1 MTELE
6 RQKASSEYYSEL
18 KKQLDEL
25 LKKDTELLKI
35 SEKIRNNKANF
46 NDTAKYSE
54 IVSNYIA
61 KVLQDNVG
69 NISSPMGKEYVCK
82 ELLNAYYSTIN
93 DVLGKVQVSVD
104 NQNNIHIRPQQAP
117 FPAERVE
124 QVAHS
129 LEDATV
135 PEEIIKRR
143 SGSSVANVA
152 KSFHDD
158 FIKENADFRSKSGLK
173 CYITRH
179 SSGNCCKWCSSIA
192 GKYSY
197 KDAPHDVFR
206 RHDNCNCTVT
216 YENGRQRQNV
226 WTKESWQVKGTSK
239 KFQPVKLNR
248 ERAKAVQ
255 QENLQYKGFK
265 NELTSSQ
272 NSGIIEESRKNK
284 HVQPINDISIR
295 KVKALNGGAYSNEQN
310 KIIQAKHKELLE
322 FARNNNPNGE
332 CAFILSPE
340 FNNQVNCVGKTSS
353 LDFSSREAMNT
364 LSYNRD
370 LYVMHNHPKNSSF
383 SANDIRFLMEHISVK
398 TLSIVKHNGRIE
410 QLTKSPFY
418 NEEKAKEKLR
428 TMFSKYVVSGK
439 DSEIDKAIKEFI
451 NSKELFIYEKT

>member
-1 MTELE
+1 MNNTLISDYFRRFQYIQFQERINNLDFPIEL
-6 RQKASSEYYSEL
+6 RYNHNHDQKGRFCSGGGGRMSA
-18 KKQLDEL
+18 
-25 LKKDTELLKI
+25 
-35 SEKIRNNKANF
+35 SEKSTDTQ
-46 NDTAKYSE
+46 ND
-54 IVSNYIA
+54 
-61 KVLQDNVG
+61 
-69 NISSPMGKEYVCK
+69 
-82 ELLNAYYSTIN
+82 
-93 DVLGKVQVSVD
+93 
-104 NQNNIHIRPQQAP
+104 
-117 FPAERVE
+117 
-124 QVAHS
+124 
-129 LEDATV
+129 
-135 PEEIIKRR
+135 
-143 SGSSVANVA
+143 
-152 KSFHDD
+152 
-158 FIKENADFRSKSGLK
+158 
-173 CYITRH
+173 
-179 SSGNCCKWCSSIA
+179 
-192 GKYSY
+192 
-197 KDAPHDVFR
+197 
-206 RHDNCNCTVT
+206 
-216 YENGRQRQNV
+216 
-226 WTKESWQVKGTSK
+226 
-239 KFQPVKLNR
+239 
-248 ERAKAVQ
+248 
-255 QENLQYKGFK
+255 
-265 NELTSSQ
+265 LTSSQ

-295 KVKALNGGAYSNEQN
+295 KVKALNGGAYSDEQN

-418 NEEKAKEKLR
+418 NEGKAKEKLR